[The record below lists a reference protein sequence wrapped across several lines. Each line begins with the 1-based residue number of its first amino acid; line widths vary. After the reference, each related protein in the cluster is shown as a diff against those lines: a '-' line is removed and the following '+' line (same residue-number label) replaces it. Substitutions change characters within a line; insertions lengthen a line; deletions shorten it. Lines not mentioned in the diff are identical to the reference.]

1 MIPERFGTYLLVSEL
16 GARGPVERFVAIRLD
31 DPTRDPGVLKRAR
44 LDERASGS
52 AARSIEREGEALE
65 ALGRSGVVGLVR
77 LVEQGSLAGLPF
89 VVTEL
94 VRGVT
99 LAEVL
104 RDGPLSPT
112 GARHVGAA
120 LARTLASMHGA
131 GWVHGDVTPSNVL
144 VGEDGELTTID
155 LGLAA
160 RVGDRRDA
168 PAGTPGYAA
177 PNAAAE
183 LEVRPADDVFGWGV
197 VVAECLAGNRLFPGE
212 TALVDGVHRD
222 LERAAAGLSEPL
234 VARAVA
240 RHPDDRPSAA
250 ELATTWTSTGASDA
264 SQELAERVRRALAA
278 QPATPSQSSHASKAE
293 VTSTKLEVTS
303 HAPPGTD
310 PIVEVP
316 SGLANAQPPERPPSP
331 TSREPNRLRRAI
343 AAAIV
348 AALATGA
355 LGYGIGAR
363 RATRQL
369 RTTLVAPLLPAN
381 VELALDGKALVTTE
395 PGRAIPIAPGR
406 HELTLTVGRREPKEA
421 IVHVERGEQVV
432 VVPLATPRAG
442 GTR

>member
-31 DPTRDPGVLKRAR
+31 EPAGAPAVLKRAR

-65 ALGRSGVVGLVR
+65 SLGRVGAAGLVR
-77 LVEQGSLAGLPF
+77 LVERGALAGLPF

-94 VRGVT
+94 VRGVP

-104 RDGPLSPT
+104 RDGPLSLA
-112 GARHVGAA
+112 GARCVGAA
-120 LARTLASMHGA
+120 LARTLAAMHGA

-212 TALVDGVHRD
+212 IALVDGVLRD
-222 LERAAAGLSEPL
+222 LERAVAGLPEPL
-234 VARAVA
+234 VARALR
-240 RHPDDRPSAA
+240 RHADDRPSAA
-250 ELATTWTSTGASDA
+250 ELATTWTSDA
-264 SQELAERVRRALAA
+264 TSELAERVRRALAA
-278 QPATPSQSSHASKAE
+278 QHATKVE
-293 VTSTKLEVTS
+293 VTSSFVEVTPRARS
-303 HAPPGTD
+303 GTDPVVDAPPG
-310 PIVEVP
+310 V
-316 SGLANAQPPERPPSP
+316 AKAQPSERSSST
-331 TSREPNRLRRAI
+331 TSRQPARLRRTV
-343 AAAIV
+343 AAAFV

-355 LGYGIGAR
+355 LGYVVGAR

-381 VELALDGKALVTTE
+381 AELALDGKALVTTE
-395 PGRAIPIAPGR
+395 PGRPIPIAPGR
-406 HELTLTVGRREPKEA
+406 HELTLTIGRREPKEA

>member
-1 MIPERFGTYLLVSEL
+1 
-16 GARGPVERFVAIRLD
+16 
-31 DPTRDPGVLKRAR
+31 
-44 LDERASGS
+44 
-52 AARSIEREGEALE
+52 
-65 ALGRSGVVGLVR
+65 
-77 LVEQGSLAGLPF
+77 
-89 VVTEL
+89 
-94 VRGVT
+94 
-99 LAEVL
+99 
-104 RDGPLSPT
+104 
-112 GARHVGAA
+112 
-120 LARTLASMHGA
+120 MHGA

-212 TALVDGVHRD
+212 MALVDGVHRD
-222 LERAAAGLSEPL
+222 LERAATGLSEPL
-234 VARAVA
+234 VARAIR
-240 RHPDDRPSAA
+240 RHADERPLAA
-250 ELATTWTSTGASDA
+250 ELATTWTSTGASDG

-278 QPATPSQSSHASKAE
+278 RITPSSKRVITTTAESPAGSIEATPHARSA
-293 VTSTKLEVTS
+293 
-303 HAPPGTD
+303 TD
-310 PIVEVP
+310 RIVDAP
-316 SGLANAQPPERPPSP
+316 SGVANAQPPERSAST
-331 TSREPNRLRRAI
+331 TSRQPNRLRRAV

-395 PGRAIPIAPGR
+395 PGRPIPIAPGR